1 MFTLL
6 LLFRALGFSWDEG
19 EGGGGGRRRRRRKG
33 KWTERGE
40 EKLSLSLFPAAFIV
54 SNLPSPNPLGRLDS
68 EPGYYVTFL
77 VRDVQNFVQVLEALV
92 SYWKSSL
99 CLLTFRH

>member
-19 EGGGGGRRRRRRKG
+19 EGGGGG
-33 KWTERGE
+33 GE
-40 EKLSLSLFPAAFIV
+40 ERASGLSGERKNSLSLSLFPAAFIV